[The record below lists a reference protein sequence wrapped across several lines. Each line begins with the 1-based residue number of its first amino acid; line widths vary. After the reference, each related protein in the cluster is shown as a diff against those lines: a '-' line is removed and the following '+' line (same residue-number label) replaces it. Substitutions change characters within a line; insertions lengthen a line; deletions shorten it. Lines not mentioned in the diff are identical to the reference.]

1 MRVACS
7 ARSRLRVAITAGA
20 AAWMALAGCTHSPGA
35 DVNQHECIA
44 EGADD
49 PYLKQYPSPSPVVK
63 VIEIT
68 DLGEHVR
75 RCQYTE
81 VLYELTRVRQP
92 EVVLL
97 YIHGWKHSADD
108 GDDDLRRFK
117 ELVGK
122 VTERER
128 ASARGNPRHVVGI
141 FIGWRGASTHVPVLE
156 ELTFWGRKRAAERIS
171 QSAILTKIIGAI
183 DHIRCL
189 RRQPDDLVV
198 FVGHSL
204 GAGILYNATSQ
215 LLIHN
220 VQMQHPS
227 KDGGNYGIVRGVADV
242 MVLLNP
248 AFEASTY
255 TALDSIRRTN
265 ERFSSEQQ
273 PVLLVVSTE
282 NDWATK
288 TAFPMGQRLEMLT
301 HDRQV
306 TTLGNYEAFRTHR
319 LTKGEGTVSPH
330 AQSSWYDGYCQDT
343 VCLVRQT
350 GDRQPNNPY
359 VVATTTREI
368 LDGHNGIWKADF
380 QDWLVGFIGEV
391 DQRLRTSTMQD
402 RIASFCKLGVG
413 PAVPD
418 GRQ

>member
-7 ARSRLRVAITAGA
+7 AWPRLRLAITAGA
-20 AAWMALAGCTHSPGA
+20 AALLALSGCTHSPGA
-35 DVNQHECIA
+35 DINQHECVA
-44 EGADD
+44 EGPAD
-49 PYLKQYPSPSPVVK
+49 PYLKQYPSASPVVK

-81 VLYELTRVRQP
+81 VLYELARVRQP
-92 EVVLL
+92 EVILL
-97 YIHGWKHSADD
+97 YIHGWKHSAA
-108 GDDDLRRFK
+108 GADDDLRRFK
-117 ELVGK
+117 ELV
-122 VTERER
+122 ERINQREL
-128 ASARGNPRHVVGI
+128 ASARGKPRHVVGI
-141 FIGWRGASTHVPVLE
+141 FIGWRGASTHVPGLE

-189 RRQPDDLVV
+189 RNQPDDLVV
-198 FVGHSL
+198 FAGHSL
-204 GAGILYNATSQ
+204 GAGILFNATSQ

-227 KDGGNYGIVRGVADV
+227 LDGGTYGIVRGVADV

-255 TALDSIRRTN
+255 TALDSIRRTK
-265 ERFSSEQQ
+265 EKFSYEQQ

-288 TAFPMGQRLEMLT
+288 TAFPMGQRLELLT
-301 HDRQV
+301 HDRQT
-306 TTLGNYEAFRTHR
+306 TTLGNYEAYRTHR
-319 LTKGEGTVSPH
+319 LTKGGGAGAVSQH
-330 AQSSWYDGYCQDT
+330 EQSSWYDGYCQDT

-368 LDGHNGIWKADF
+368 LDGHNGIWKPDF
-380 QDWLVGFIGEV
+380 QDWLVGFVGEV
-391 DQRLRTSTMQD
+391 DQRLRTQTIQD
-402 RIASFCKLGVG
+402 RITSFCKFGV
-413 PAVPD
+413 VPD
-418 GRQ
+418 GRR